1 MDEDYYKS
9 IGFMCG
15 LEIHQRLNT
24 REKLFCSCTSK
35 PIEDDEKPEA
45 SIIRYQR
52 AVAGELGKIDAAAK
66 IEEGKKKAYHYNI
79 FKNNTCLVD
88 IDEEPPHQM
97 NKDALGIALSLAAAF
112 QMHIFKE
119 LEPMRK
125 EVVDGSNTSAF
136 QRTTIVGLD
145 GRIKVNGH
153 DVLIPSMM
161 LEEESAGIVSN
172 GEDEAVFNTDRLG
185 IPLVEIDTDPYIRS
199 PSEAK
204 DVASYIGML
213 LRITGKVQR
222 GIGTIRQDVNVS
234 IKGGA
239 RVEIKG
245 FQDLG
250 SMDKYIE
257 NEIERQKKLISLKE
271 ELAKVGWNPEFGKFE
286 DITDLFASTSSHL
299 VKASLENNGSVIAVK
314 VKGFKG
320 YLGKEINP
328 DRRIGSEVSDYAKL
342 AGVKGLIHGDEDLK
356 SKYRFSDSEISSIY
370 SRLDIK
376 NNDSFIMVTAP
387 KAKAEKALNYALER
401 ITYFAKGVPP
411 ETRSVYDDN
420 LYTTRF
426 MRPIAGGSRM
436 YPETDAKPIIV
447 TDEMVKEAELSKP
460 NLENAIAELKE
471 AINDET
477 MIKNLLLSP
486 RYQLYKEISSSINI
500 DKKVIA
506 DILMQKFTEM
516 KREGVDVDSIS
527 DDTLKSIFEM
537 YKEGKLTKRG
547 IVQMVKAAA
556 EESPYAERSRL
567 YRIAEERKF
576 RKLSRE
582 ELLQII
588 KEFEEKGSKNIL
600 ASIMK
605 EHNIDIEAEELKD
618 LLNNSKV

>member
-24 REKLFCSCTSK
+24 KEKLFCSCTSK
-35 PIEDDEKPEA
+35 PIDDDEKPEA
-45 SIIRYQR
+45 SITRYQR

-79 FKNNTCLVD
+79 FKDNTCLVD

-97 NKDALGIALSLAAAF
+97 NGEALGIALSLAAAF
-112 QMHIFKE
+112 KMHIFKE

-172 GEDEAVFNTDRLG
+172 GDDEAVFNTDRLG

-199 PSEAK
+199 PAEAK

-250 SMDKYIE
+250 SMDRYIE
-257 NEIERQKKLISLKE
+257 NEIERQRKLISVKE
-271 ELAKVGWNPEFGKFE
+271 ELAKIDWKPEFGNFE
-286 DITDLFASTSSHL
+286 DLTDLFVGTSSRL
-299 VKASLENNGSVIAVK
+299 IKASLEKNGSVIAVN

-328 DRRIGSEVSDYAKL
+328 DRRLGSEVSDYAKL
-342 AGVKGLIHGDEDLK
+342 AGVKGLIHADEDLK
-356 SKYRFSDSEISSIY
+356 SKYGLSDSEISAIRG
-370 SRLDIK
+370 RLNMKD
-376 NNDSFIMVTAP
+376 NDSFIMVTAP
-387 KAKAEKALNYALER
+387 KAKAEKALDYALGR
-401 ITYFAKGVPP
+401 IAYFAKGVPP
-411 ETRSVYDDN
+411 ETRSVYDDK

-436 YPETDAKPIIV
+436 YPETDAKPILV
-447 TDEMVKEAELSKP
+447 TDEMIKQAEESKP
-460 NLENAIAELKE
+460 NLENAINELKDAIKDE
-471 AINDET
+471 ALV
-477 MIKNLLLSP
+477 KNLLLSP
-486 RYQLYKEISSSINI
+486 RYPLYKEISSSIDI
-500 DKKVIA
+500 DKKIIA

-516 KREGVDVDSIS
+516 KREGIDVDSIS
-527 DDTLKSIFEM
+527 DDTLKSIFEI

-547 IVQMVKAAA
+547 IVQMVRTAA
-556 EESPYAERSRL
+556 EESPSADKGDL
-567 YRIAEERKF
+567 YRIAEERKL
-576 RKLSRE
+576 RKLSKD
-582 ELLQII
+582 ELLGIV
-588 KEFEEKGSKNIL
+588 KEFKEKGSKNVL

-605 EHNIDIEAEELKD
+605 DHNIDVEAEELRD
-618 LLNNSKV
+618 LLNNSNV